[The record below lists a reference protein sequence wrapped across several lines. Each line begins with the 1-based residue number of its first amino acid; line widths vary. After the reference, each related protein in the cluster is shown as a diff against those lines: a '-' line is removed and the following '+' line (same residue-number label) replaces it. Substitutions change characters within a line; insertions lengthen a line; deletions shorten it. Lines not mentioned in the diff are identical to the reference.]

1 MRTAVRCA
9 TFRGLL
15 DRIHAVR
22 HGSDVLAWSEDT
34 MRHCILGVWIV
45 AVVDSA
51 MNLSA
56 AEQKKKAP
64 AKDARVIKI
73 PINSR

>member
-1 MRTAVRCA
+1 M
-9 TFRGLL
+9 
-15 DRIHAVR
+15 
-22 HGSDVLAWSEDT
+22 AWSEDT
-34 MRHCILGVWIV
+34 MRHYILGVWIV

-51 MNLSA
+51 MSLSA

>member
-1 MRTAVRCA
+1 
-9 TFRGLL
+9 
-15 DRIHAVR
+15 
-22 HGSDVLAWSEDT
+22 
-34 MRHCILGVWIV
+34 MRHYILGVWIV

-51 MNLSA
+51 MSLSA

-73 PINSR
+73 PISRRGPKDAGIVNLAVARHAA